1 MNQSPRIP
9 KDPIGGQFRIFG
21 EIFESKGKSPCENFV
36 ETFIFCW
43 DAVGLIAGVVASMK
57 LQDTGLITDV
67 NNKGNT
73 FLPET
78 KTLAIINRRLLTP
91 VNDDLSLV

>member
-1 MNQSPRIP
+1 
-9 KDPIGGQFRIFG
+9 
-21 EIFESKGKSPCENFV
+21 
-36 ETFIFCW
+36 
-43 DAVGLIAGVVASMK
+43 MK